1 VVVWSGLKLGNRVN
15 IAVVMPN
22 FIQLLVLSVRDRE
35 LTIKSVTFPCLV
47 RLCRKLRFDMWFA

>member
-1 VVVWSGLKLGNRVN
+1 MVVWSGLKLGNRVN
-15 IAVVMPN
+15 IVVVMPN

-35 LTIKSVTFPCLV
+35 LTIESLTLPFLV

>member
-15 IAVVMPN
+15 IAVVTPN
-22 FIQLLVLSVRDRE
+22 FIQLLVLSVRGRE
-35 LTIKSVTFPCLV
+35 LTTESVTLPFLV

>member
-1 VVVWSGLKLGNRVN
+1 MVVWSGLKLGNRVN
-15 IAVVMPN
+15 IVVVMPN

-35 LTIKSVTFPCLV
+35 LTIESVTLPCLV